1 MREQFITIPYPKRE
15 IEVPGF
21 PRVLKVFE
29 VVRLLRELAW
39 VRRTTI
45 QAADTEEHVIND
57 KEQATD
63 DEPLGNQVGT
73 ILYVPF
79 ENYRFQQALATMIN
93 NHTPMERTCM
103 SDD

>member
-1 MREQFITIPYPKRE
+1 MRKHIITIPYPKRE
-15 IEVPGF
+15 LEVPGF
-21 PRVLKVFE
+21 LRVLEVFE

-39 VRRTTI
+39 VRNTTI
-45 QAADTEEHVIND
+45 QAADTEVYVIND

-73 ILYVPF
+73 ILYVPV
-79 ENYRFQQALATMIN
+79 ENYRFQQALAAMIN